1 MSRVGRVA
9 RVGAL
14 VVVAAGVAV
23 GAARVPGTV
32 ELAPARGQAGLPRV
46 SNVLVD
52 EATIVCP
59 GQQRLGAAGLRNVSG
74 DVRVGASPAPADT
87 LRAAGVAPPP
97 GAGQVDLES
106 GASGAVMATGATIDG
121 LVAAP
126 VTSTPPVVARATGA
140 LAPGLLAT
148 QVWRHTGD
156 DDRGL
161 VVTPCGLPAAD
172 AWLVGGGAGPSRTER
187 LVVSNPGAN
196 AVTVAFDVFGRR
208 GPIASAEGR
217 SLSIPPR
224 ERVVLPAPRQ
234 PVDRGGGAR
243 PGDRAD
249 RPGPEPAGR
258 AACGPSPTRGDGGRG
273 PDPRARRIRPA
284 AQL

>member
-32 ELAPARGQAGLPRV
+32 EPRRLAGQAGLPQV
-46 SNVLVD
+46 SSVLVD

-106 GASGAVMATGATIDG
+106 GASGAVMATGHDRRTRRRARDLHRAGRGACDG
-121 LVAAP
+121 RAG
-126 VTSTPPVVARATGA
+126 ARFPGH
-140 LAPGLLAT
+140 PGLEA
-148 QVWRHTGD
+148 HG
-156 DDRGL
+156 
-161 VVTPCGLPAAD
+161 
-172 AWLVGGGAGPSRTER
+172 
-187 LVVSNPGAN
+187 
-196 AVTVAFDVFGRR
+196 
-208 GPIASAEGR
+208 
-217 SLSIPPR
+217 
-224 ERVVLPAPRQ
+224 
-234 PVDRGGGAR
+234 
-243 PGDRAD
+243 
-249 RPGPEPAGR
+249 
-258 AACGPSPTRGDGGRG
+258 
-273 PDPRARRIRPA
+273 
-284 AQL
+284 